1 MDQSIRKQTNYAPPA
16 FQEAELSRRE
26 RLVRSVY
33 RVTYIFIT
41 PFLSLLLLVMLPE
54 RNLLTTIATVNIA
67 AVLPITFIANKMIDR
82 GKMNAG
88 VLLYILFIF
97 QVLAVNTTIIEGIS
111 AVLIPASMVL
121 IVLSGMMLTPHHS
134 YFIAGVAALIYFA
147 RHILPPRSFPIFLDQ
162 GPLPQIYVT
171 TLTIMAFIFSSVI
184 NQISVSD
191 LRKALEDATYKL
203 YQVNHQLERASERK
217 SQFTARTSHEL
228 RTPLSSMI
236 AFSDL
241 ALRDAYGPI
250 NDRLRNALG
259 HVHNGAIH
267 LKGIINDIL
276 DLGKIEAGELE
287 IVNTPF
293 KLRDVYS
300 TLEGTIEAAISEK
313 GLDFSLWVSPEMPED
328 LIGDEGRICQILMNL
343 TSNAVKFTD
352 EGSVQVKLTPYGSES
367 WLIEV
372 ADTGPGIPSE
382 EQENV
387 FQAYRQLQRSKGEK
401 KVKGTGHGLAIT
413 RNLVELMDGRLE
425 MVSRIGEGTTFRV
438 FFPLVIQE
446 ETETLPA

>member
-1 MDQSIRKQTNYAPPA
+1 
-16 FQEAELSRRE
+16 
-26 RLVRSVY
+26 
-33 RVTYIFIT
+33 
-41 PFLSLLLLVMLPE
+41 
-54 RNLLTTIATVNIA
+54 
-67 AVLPITFIANKMIDR
+67 
-82 GKMNAG
+82 
-88 VLLYILFIF
+88 
-97 QVLAVNTTIIEGIS
+97 
-111 AVLIPASMVL
+111 
-121 IVLSGMMLTPHHS
+121 
-134 YFIAGVAALIYFA
+134 
-147 RHILPPRSFPIFLDQ
+147 
-162 GPLPQIYVT
+162 
-171 TLTIMAFIFSSVI
+171 
-184 NQISVSD
+184 VSD

-203 YQVNHQLERASERK
+203 YKVNQQLEQASERK

-250 NDRLRNALG
+250 NDRLRNAIG
-259 HVHNGAIH
+259 HVYHGAIL

-287 IVNTPF
+287 IEKAPF

-300 TLEGTIEAAISEK
+300 TLEGTIEATISEK

-372 ADTGPGIPSE
+372 IDTGPGIPAQ

-387 FQAYRQLQRSKGEK
+387 FQAYRQLQRSKDQK
-401 KVKGTGHGLAIT
+401 KVKGTGLGLAIT

-425 MVSRIGEGTTFRV
+425 MVSTVGEGTTFRV
-438 FFPLVIQE
+438 FLPLVVQE
-446 ETETLPA
+446 ESEALPA